1 MADTEDSRGG
11 SSDVGAELRRL
22 RTVRGLSL
30 SAFADRVHYSKGY
43 LSKLEN
49 GSKRVTTDIAR
60 ACDEVLKTGGL
71 LAELVAS
78 SVICPYPGLAAFDQD
93 HAEWFFGREEK
104 IDELLSMLTRRMA
117 GTGPLIVAGP
127 SGTGKSSL
135 LRAGLVPAIGA
146 GRFRGSPRRPC
157 PVFTPTAQPVRA
169 LAVQLAEL
177 TGLDSEQVSDA
188 LLDDP
193 ARIVELLRRVPDLA
207 DPSTCPLLTVD
218 QFEEAFTL
226 CQDRRHRQVLVEAL
240 CAAAAGTDGVPAALV
255 MLGLRD
261 DFLGRCS
268 SFPGLIAALRHGQL
282 MLGAMTDVEL
292 RRAIEQPA
300 LAVGIALEP
309 GLVEVMLRDLGQADG
324 ATDGAGYEPGALPL
338 LSHALLETW
347 RQRREGDPLTLAGY
361 ELVGGINGGI
371 ATTAERAYRSLDPDG
386 QQVACSVLMRMI
398 QLGERTTTRRQLSR
412 IEIVAGPAADRTRAV
427 LDTLIQARLLTAHG
441 DTVEIIHEALLRDW
455 PRLREWVQLDR
466 AGLLLEQRLTEAAL
480 AWDREGRHDAGL
492 YRGPRLE
499 AATERVAAEDPI
511 LPPVARDFLRASIA
525 LREAEQHGVARR
537 TRRLRQLVAALS
549 VLVLVATVATAMAVL
564 ASNDV
569 LAQRDEGLSREIAKS
584 AVALRVSDPAL
595 GAQLALVALR
605 VWPTAEARG
614 ALMSTAVALDPIR
627 RTNKE
632 GDLVIQTV
640 AFNHDGTLLVAA
652 SRNKIAK
659 VWAVGPEPS
668 LATPPFAYLDHPGQ
682 VRSAAFDPMGRWLVT
697 SGGDGRVRLWAIAGL
712 GTTRVP
718 VFEGQASGGPLAISD
733 DGAVMATGGDS
744 DVAFR
749 LWDLRGAQPRPLPA
763 VSRHGGAVY
772 AVAFAPGG
780 TTLATASLD
789 GTIILWDVADPN
801 SPRELRTL
809 APRGGFALSV
819 GFSPDGQLLA
829 SGHQDSTVRLWDVA
843 DPRNPLPQSEVSGG
857 FGSIY
862 GVDFSSDSRMMATAS
877 TDTTARL
884 WDVTDPAQV
893 VPYAT
898 PLTGDADNMY
908 AAVISPDNHTLASAS
923 YGATVHLW
931 ETDTAR
937 LASEVCAAAP
947 AVITTQQ
954 WATYLRDLPYRPP
967 CPDQSSVSAEPVEPS
982 TLDSGATQLMA
993 VHSGKCTAIT
1003 GGAIASGAPALQLPC
1018 ANGPGTTWSLTRD
1031 GDAFRIRNTS
1041 SGLCLSSSDD
1051 ERKNGGSTTV
1061 VQRPCGEPGQLWR
1074 VQIVSRDAD
1083 GASLR
1088 FTLIGQ
1094 EIPDDCMNINGES
1107 TDDGAQVVRWPCGS
1121 QPADNA
1127 LFRVSSAA
1135 LPS

>member
-1 MADTEDSRGG
+1 MAEIDDAQGG
-11 SSDVGAELRRL
+11 SSDVGSELRRL
-22 RTVRGLSL
+22 RTARGLSL

-49 GSKRVTTDIAR
+49 GGKRVTADIAR
-60 ACDEVLKTGGL
+60 ICDEVLESGGL
-71 LAELVAS
+71 LAELVAGN
-78 SVICPYPGLAAFDQD
+78 VICPYPGLAAFEQD

-177 TGLDSEQVSDA
+177 TGLDSEQIIDA

-193 ARIVELLRRVPDLA
+193 SRIVTLLQQVSDLA
-207 DPSTCPLLTVD
+207 DPSSCPLLTVD

-226 CQDRRHRQVLVEAL
+226 CQDRRQQHVLVEAL
-240 CAAAAGTDGVPAALV
+240 CAAAAGTAGVPAALV
-255 MLGLRD
+255 VIGLRD
-261 DFLGRCS
+261 DFLGRCA

-292 RRAIEQPA
+292 RCAIEQPA
-300 LAVGIALEP
+300 LAVGIGLEP
-309 GLVEVMLRDLGQADG
+309 GLVEVMLRDLGRVDG
-324 ATDGAGYEPGALPL
+324 APDGAGYEPGALPL

-347 RQRREGDPLTLAGY
+347 RQREGDALTLAGY

-386 QQVACSVLMRMI
+386 QQVARSMLMRMI
-398 QLGERTTTRRQLSR
+398 QLGGLTATRRRLSR
-412 IEIVAGPAADRTRAV
+412 IDIVAGPAADRARAV

-466 AGLLLEQRLTEAAL
+466 AGLLLEQRLSEAAV

-499 AATERVAAEDPI
+499 AATERVAAEAPI
-511 LPPVARDFLRASIA
+511 LPPVARDFLRASTA

-549 VLVLVATVATAMAVL
+549 VLVLVATAATAIAVL
-564 ASNDV
+564 ARNDV

-595 GAQLALVALR
+595 AVQLALVALR

-627 RTNKE
+627 RTSKE
-632 GDLVIQTV
+632 GDLIIQSV

-682 VRSAAFDPMGRWLVT
+682 VRSAAFDPMGRWLAT
-697 SGGDGRVRLWAIAGL
+697 SGGDGMVRLWAMAGL

-718 VFEGQASGGPLAISD
+718 FFEGQAFGGPLAISD

-763 VSRHGGAVY
+763 VSRHGDAVS
-772 AVAFAPGG
+772 AVALAPGG

-801 SPRELRTL
+801 SPRELRAL

-819 GFSPDGQLLA
+819 AFSPDGQLLA

-843 DPRNPLPQSEVSGG
+843 DPRNPIPGPELSGG
-857 FGSIY
+857 FGSVY
-862 GVDFSSDSRMMATAS
+862 GVGFSSDSRMMATAS

-884 WDVTDPAQV
+884 WDVTDPAHV

-923 YGATVHLW
+923 FGATVHLW
-931 ETDTAR
+931 ETDMVR

-947 AVITTQQ
+947 SVITTQQ
-954 WATYLRDLPYRPP
+954 WTTYLRDLPYRPP
-967 CPDQSSVSAEPVEPS
+967 CPGRSSVPAEPAGLS
-982 TLDSGATQLMA
+982 TLDSGATQLTA
-993 VHSGKCTAIT
+993 LHSGKCTAIT

-1018 ANGPGTTWSLTRD
+1018 TNGAGTNWSLRLD
-1031 GDAFRIRNTS
+1031 RDAFRIRNTS

-1051 ERKNGGSTTV
+1051 ERKNGGATTV

-1074 VQIVSRDAD
+1074 VEVVSRDAD
-1083 GASLR
+1083 GASVR
-1088 FTLIGQ
+1088 FSLAGQ

-1121 QPADNA
+1121 RPADNS